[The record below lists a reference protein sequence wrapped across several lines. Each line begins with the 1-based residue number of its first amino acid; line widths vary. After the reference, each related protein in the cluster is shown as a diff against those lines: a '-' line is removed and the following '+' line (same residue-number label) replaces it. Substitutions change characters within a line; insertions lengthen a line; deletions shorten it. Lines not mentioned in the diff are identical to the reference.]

1 MIRLCCEY
9 LYVRC
14 IWLYVIIMSRT
25 SFSSII
31 WPVWLNVWVFVYEL
45 AKWLWVRIALL
56 SFKLQIWRLLRARN
70 SLKFRQTIECGFT
83 LKVARAMITT
93 YSNCSPVFNVDFNQL
108 FVHRINGR
116 DYSFS
121 TYAKFSEKLHFLP
134 PDMHMYMC
142 VSGGKKCL
150 FFGKFYASAIKIIPK
165 YHFCVV
171 QQQTTALQRARRK
184 VWSIIYNP

>member
-1 MIRLCCEY
+1 MTGLCCEY
-9 LYVRC
+9 LFVRC

-45 AKWLWVRIALL
+45 AKWLWVRIAFL

-70 SLKFRQTIECGFT
+70 SLTFRQTIECGFT
-83 LKVARAMITT
+83 LKFARGMIST
-93 YSNCSPVFNVDFNQL
+93 YSHCSYVFIVDFNQL

-121 TYAKFSEKLHFLP
+121 
-134 PDMHMYMC
+134 
-142 VSGGKKCL
+142 
-150 FFGKFYASAIKIIPK
+150 KI
-165 YHFCVV
+165 F
-171 QQQTTALQRARRK
+171 RK
-184 VWSIIYNP
+184 VTFFTPWYAHVHVCIRGKEMFVFR